1 MHASDSQPLYSSENQ
16 HTDVMPP
23 SYVPQV
29 RELPHEL
36 PSGQA
41 LYVRQQPGSP
51 SWPTQSSSFTQSE
64 SNAAWQPSVGTP
76 SPAPTST
83 NTLAVL
89 GLVFAFIIPLVGL
102 ILSVIAKEQIE
113 RTGEQGEDLATAGL
127 WVSIGWFVL
136 RFILFIGWYVL
147 VGAALLI

>member
-1 MHASDSQPLYSSENQ
+1 MF
-16 HTDVMPP
+16 
-23 SYVPQV
+23 
-29 RELPHEL
+29 
-36 PSGQA
+36 G
-41 LYVRQQPGSP
+41 
-51 SWPTQSSSFTQSE
+51 
-64 SNAAWQPSVGTP
+64 SNAAWQQSVGTP
-76 SPAPTST
+76 SQAPAST
-83 NTLAVL
+83 NTLAIL